1 MAKLLL
7 VEDDQELRERLVEWF
22 TIEGHTVESTDTGE
36 DALQLLKAFNFDIVV
51 LDWGLPAMLGVEVCQ
66 TYRREGGQTPIIFL
80 TGKGDIPSREAGLD
94 SGADDYL
101 VKPFDVREL
110 SARVRSLLRRPKGLL
125 PTDLS
130 IKGLTLTLE
139 TRVAQGNGKSVHL
152 MPKQYALLEY
162 LMRHPNRPFGAKAL
176 LDAVWPSDT
185 EASEDTV
192 RTCMK
197 TLRRQLSSLGKDDL
211 IKTVLGSGYLIENK

>member
-1 MAKLLL
+1 M
-7 VEDDQELRERLVEWF
+7 
-22 TIEGHTVESTDTGE
+22 
-36 DALQLLKAFNFDIVV
+36 
-51 LDWGLPAMLGVEVCQ
+51 
-66 TYRREGGQTPIIFL
+66 
-80 TGKGDIPSREAGLD
+80 
-94 SGADDYL
+94 
-101 VKPFDVREL
+101 
-110 SARVRSLLRRPKGLL
+110 RSLLRRPKGLL

-152 MPKQYALLEY
+152 MPKQCALLEY